1 MKELDVYD
9 QLLLDWASTPHSLRS
24 LVFDAYHAGY
34 YEGEHVGEERG
45 KRIQKDIQKR
55 KKKP

>member
-1 MKELDVYD
+1 MRELDVYD
-9 QLLLDWASTPHSLRS
+9 QIVIEWARTTRSLHD

-34 YEGEHVGEERG
+34 YEGEHVGEVRG